1 MTKTK
6 SSGMKH
12 SGLSLNSYLGKILLI
27 MQNLGYITISFL
39 GFIVFV
45 TKCFQSD
52 CKLIHASI
60 VKLESFKLYLES
72 Q

>member
-1 MTKTK
+1 
-6 SSGMKH
+6 
-12 SGLSLNSYLGKILLI
+12 
-27 MQNLGYITISFL
+27 MQNLGYIIIIIFS
-39 GFIVFV
+39 VFV